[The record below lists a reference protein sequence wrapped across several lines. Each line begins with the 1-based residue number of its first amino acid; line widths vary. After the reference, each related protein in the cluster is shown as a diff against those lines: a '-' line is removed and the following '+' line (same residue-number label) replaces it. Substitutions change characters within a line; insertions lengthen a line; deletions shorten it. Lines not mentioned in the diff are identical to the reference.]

1 MATYVFA
8 LNTQRSHLVITTP
21 TNSYAV
27 PYLDLTVHAP
37 QMPAGKEQLIFAL
50 NGTPVVAVPVFK
62 SNLVGATWQDK
73 LNDLENNYLFM
84 NVGNAGTLTGI
95 IAGAGIATDGAVP
108 QPTIDNTSEGFYMD
122 DRCYYVSATHPSVGT
137 NARIFPTVTDA
148 FAALE
153 ALAGTGHF
161 SIYMAPGDYNEGPT
175 LTQNQYEL
183 SLIAL
188 GIATFTGY
196 LTMDCQ
202 GTGSVTLASEGG
214 TIYGPGFFLSGNT
227 TNQPVVRLEHCNFSN
242 KLIDSS
248 TAGGGFFTF
257 EDCVLPHCHVGFLTE
272 ATNTSFCTL
281 SDLVVDSHADRITN
295 CQFGPNTV
303 TINAWQSGTS
313 GLRNCEFHS
322 GASNWNGPATLQLDN
337 NSYYSFVALGWGNG
351 SGFLHL
357 DRLPDSGVAAGSYTH
372 SSITVDQFGIITS
385 ASNGAVPA
393 TSVGAP
399 STTSTA
405 SAADLTAGV
414 LTLHHGGGT
423 NPGIG
428 HIQNYQHNNNCAAGY
443 AAYPG
448 YGTATAGGSNSA
460 YGYQAFGGISA
471 ALNSPSLCTG
481 VGYRALGNITTASG
495 ATAIGGVALQSLTSG
510 SNVTAV
516 GYGAGGSSTGASN
529 TFAGALAGAAI
540 TGNNCLALGV
550 SALSGAT
557 TGSNNIGLGSAC
569 SLAAAGNS
577 SCLVIGVSAV
587 GNGSNTTTISTNYVR
602 AVAGGNAL
610 SQDAGT
616 GEVTRAV
623 SSLRYKT
630 VVDQSPPVG
639 QFAHY
644 LFQLQ
649 PRGVTMNNDPAKI
662 PRITYIAEEVEQ
674 IVGPKGN
681 PVFTPLLIYADLP
694 DPALPL
700 QTVTE
705 TYQEINPETGELE
718 HLTREVQVPTKRR
731 MVDGINYAG
740 FVVPLVELCKQQ
752 QAQIDAL
759 TARLDAAGI
768 P

>member
-1 MATYVFA
+1 MATYLFA
-8 LNTQRSHLVITTP
+8 LNTNHSHLLLTTP
-21 TNSYAV
+21 THRYAL
-27 PYLDLTVHAP
+27 PYVGMSIQAP
-37 QMPAGKEQLIFAL
+37 QMPAGQEQLVFAL

-84 NVGNAGTLTGI
+84 NVGN
-95 IAGAGIATDGAVP
+95 
-108 QPTIDNTSEGFYMD
+108 
-122 DRCYYVSATHPSVGT
+122 VGT
-137 NARIFPTVTDA
+137 IT
-148 FAALE
+148 
-153 ALAGTGHF
+153 
-161 SIYMAPGDYNEGPT
+161 
-175 LTQNQYEL
+175 
-183 SLIAL
+183 
-188 GIATFTGY
+188 
-196 LTMDCQ
+196 
-202 GTGSVTLASEGG
+202 SVTATPPLASTGG
-214 TIYGPGFFLSGNT
+214 ATPVISHDT
-227 TNQPVVRLEHCNFSN
+227 TAVV
-242 KLIDSS
+242 
-248 TAGGGFFTF
+248 
-257 EDCVLPHCHVGFLTE
+257 
-272 ATNTSFCTL
+272 
-281 SDLVVDSHADRITN
+281 
-295 CQFGPNTV
+295 
-303 TINAWQSGTS
+303 
-313 GLRNCEFHS
+313 
-322 GASNWNGPATLQLDN
+322 
-337 NSYYSFVALGWGNG
+337 
-351 SGFLHL
+351 
-357 DRLPDSGVAAGSYTH
+357 AGSYTNTNL
-372 SSITVDQFGIITS
+372 TVDSRGHLTA
-385 ASNGAVPA
+385 ASSGAVPA

-405 SAADLTAGV
+405 NAADLTAGV

-428 HIQNYQHNNNCAAGY
+428 HIQNYSHNNNCAAGY

-448 YGTATAGGSNSA
+448 YGTATAGSSCTA
-460 YGYQAFGGISA
+460 YGFQAFGGISA

-481 VGYRALGNITTASG
+481 VGYRALGSITKASG
-495 ATAIGGVALQSLTSG
+495 TTAIGGIALQSLTSG
-510 SNVTAV
+510 NNATAV
-516 GYGAGGSSTGASN
+516 GYGAGSSSTGASN

-540 TGNNCLALGV
+540 TGNNCLALGA

-569 SLAAAGNS
+569 SLAAAGNT

-587 GNGSNTTTISTNYVR
+587 GNGSNTMTISTNYVR

-630 VVDQSPPVG
+630 VVDQSPPVA
-639 QFAHY
+639 QFARY

-694 DPALPL
+694 DPELPL

-718 HLTREVQVPTKRR
+718 HLTREVEVPTKRR

-752 QAQIDAL
+752 QQQIDAL
-759 TARLDAAGI
+759 TARLNAAGI

>member
-37 QMPAGKEQLIFAL
+37 QMPSGQEQVVLST
-50 NGTPVVAVPVFK
+50 GTTAVVAVPLAA

-73 LNDLENNYLFM
+73 LDDLVQNYLFM
-84 NVGNAGTLTGI
+84 GFGPGGGTPVQSITAGPGITLTGTASDPI
-95 IAGAGIATDGAVP
+95 VA
-108 QPTIDNTSEGFYMD
+108 Q
-122 DRCYYVSATHPSVGT
+122 
-137 NARIFPTVTDA
+137 
-148 FAALE
+148 
-153 ALAGTGHF
+153 
-161 SIYMAPGDYNEGPT
+161 
-175 LTQNQYEL
+175 
-183 SLIAL
+183 
-188 GIATFTGY
+188 
-196 LTMDCQ
+196 
-202 GTGSVTLASEGG
+202 SVTG
-214 TIYGPGFFLSGNT
+214 
-227 TNQPVVRLEHCNFSN
+227 VV
-242 KLIDSS
+242 
-248 TAGGGFFTF
+248 
-257 EDCVLPHCHVGFLTE
+257 
-272 ATNTSFCTL
+272 
-281 SDLVVDSHADRITN
+281 
-295 CQFGPNTV
+295 
-303 TINAWQSGTS
+303 
-313 GLRNCEFHS
+313 
-322 GASNWNGPATLQLDN
+322 
-337 NSYYSFVALGWGNG
+337 
-351 SGFLHL
+351 
-357 DRLPDSGVAAGSYTH
+357 AGSYTNAN
-372 SSITVDQFGIITS
+372 ITVDARGIVTS

-405 SAADLTAGV
+405 NAADLTAGV
-414 LTLHHGGGT
+414 LRLHHGGGT

-428 HIQNYQHNNNCAAGY
+428 HIQNYNHNNNCAAGY

-448 YGTATAGGSNSA
+448 YGTATAGSSCTA
-460 YGYQAFGGISA
+460 YGFQAFGGISA

-481 VGYRALGNITTASG
+481 VGYRALGSITTATG
-495 ATAIGGVALQSLTSG
+495 TTAIGGIALQSLTSG
-510 SNVTAV
+510 NNVTAL
-516 GYGAGGSSTGASN
+516 GYGAGSSSTGTSN

-718 HLTREVQVPTKRR
+718 HLTREVEVPTKRR

-759 TARLDAAGI
+759 EARLNAAGI